1 MPETTTGATNMLAI
15 EEHSIDFIPLNERHG
30 RPRDMFTLFFGGGV
44 VVASIGAG
52 ALFVSPGASFI
63 WTVVAMV
70 IGLSGG
76 CALAAFHAAQ
86 GPTLGIPQMIQS
98 RAQFGFRGSIFA
110 MIMAE
115 FIYIGFFASNPSAS
129 ALLVVGGA
137 PSLSVIFLTV
147 VIAVLCAL
155 VALFGYNFSHALGK
169 VLTVVAIVVYLVAF
183 LTLIFHNTL
192 PNGGSVPLGGS
203 FSLGLFLGTISFSFI
218 FAAGYAPYVA
228 DYSRYLRPD
237 VSVGAVSG
245 WTYLGIWVGE
255 LWLLVFGALLGVEF
269 RYTPDVFGALFTVV
283 SGLGLWFAWLFVTVT
298 CIVTVLQG
306 SFSLY
311 AGVNTA
317 LSLVQSLNPR
327 FAVTKSCTAR
337 IVAMVPV
344 FALALAASIAYANSF
359 FGVFGD
365 FLSVAVLFLLPW
377 SAVNLVD
384 FYFVRRRHYVTAEI
398 FKPNGMY
405 GSWNWPGL
413 VSWLVGAAVA
423 VPFANLTFWVGP
435 IANAVNGGDL
445 SWFVAPVVGGGL
457 YLVLARRRL
466 GNLRAGLPRDGSV
479 ADGGQ
484 PAVRPSAP

>member
-1 MPETTTGATNMLAI
+1 
-15 EEHSIDFIPLNERHG
+15 
-30 RPRDMFTLFFGGGV
+30 
-44 VVASIGAG
+44 
-52 ALFVSPGASFI
+52 
-63 WTVVAMV
+63 
-70 IGLSGG
+70 
-76 CALAAFHAAQ
+76 
-86 GPTLGIPQMIQS
+86 
-98 RAQFGFRGSIFA
+98 
-110 MIMAE
+110 
-115 FIYIGFFASNPSAS
+115 
-129 ALLVVGGA
+129 
-137 PSLSVIFLTV
+137 
-147 VIAVLCAL
+147 
-155 VALFGYNFSHALGK
+155 
-169 VLTVVAIVVYLVAF
+169 
-183 LTLIFHNTL
+183 
-192 PNGGSVPLGGS
+192 
-203 FSLGLFLGTISFSFI
+203 
-218 FAAGYAPYVA
+218 
-228 DYSRYLRPD
+228 
-237 VSVGAVSG
+237 
-245 WTYLGIWVGE
+245 
-255 LWLLVFGALLGVEF
+255 
-269 RYTPDVFGALFTVV
+269 
-283 SGLGLWFAWLFVTVT
+283 
-298 CIVTVLQG
+298 
-306 SFSLY
+306 
-311 AGVNTA
+311 
-317 LSLVQSLNPR
+317 
-327 FAVTKSCTAR
+327 
-337 IVAMVPV
+337 MVPV